1 MTTHKL
7 VPLKISVDRALLQ
20 SLVDVSNNMKETD
33 TWVRFHEIDEIE
45 QLLSAAPPQ
54 EALAA
59 PESLE
64 ELLEKVPEFHC
75 VNIWREEHK
84 SFESNYGWICG
95 LEDTRNAEARTFAS
109 TGRGKTPAE
118 AIRNALEG
126 K

>member
-7 VPLKISVDRALLQ
+7 APIEPTEEMIEAGARANEERAFGWTGPMG
-20 SLVDVSNNMKETD
+20 VYKAM
-33 TWVRFHEIDEIE
+33 
-45 QLLSAAPPQ
+45 LSAAPPQ

-64 ELLEKVPEFHC
+64 ELLARVPEFHC

-95 LEDTRNAEARTFAS
+95 LEDTRNAEALAFAS